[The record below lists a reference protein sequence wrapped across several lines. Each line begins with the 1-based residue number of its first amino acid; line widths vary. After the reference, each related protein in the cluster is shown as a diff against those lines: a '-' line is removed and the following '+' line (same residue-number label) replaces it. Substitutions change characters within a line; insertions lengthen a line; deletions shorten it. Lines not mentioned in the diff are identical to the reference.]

1 MGFYYAIFQGA
12 TWFVLALPFL
22 IALPIFSLSYRFVY
36 ISHTARLRTRTI
48 VKRLAQWLRII
59 ALALCLLSLVP
70 VIVFGS
76 FSNEFVRI
84 AILAT
89 TFGYTYWASLHWIV
103 RILVS
108 RSWSAN
114 LLSGYNNA
122 HVRRTNHGDVLLKG
136 VPDSVG
142 LLLDR

>member
-1 MGFYYAIFQGA
+1 
-12 TWFVLALPFL
+12 VLALPFL
-22 IALPIFSLSYRFVY
+22 IALLTFILSYRFVY
-36 ISHTARLRTRTI
+36 ISHTARLRTRTL

-59 ALALCLLSLVP
+59 SLALVLLSIVP

-89 TFGYTYWASLHWIV
+89 CFGYTYWASLHWIV

-108 RSWSAN
+108 QRFNIYS
-114 LLSGYNNA
+114 YR
-122 HVRRTNHGDVLLKG
+122 V
-136 VPDSVG
+136 
-142 LLLDR
+142 

>member
-1 MGFYYAIFQGA
+1 M
-12 TWFVLALPFL
+12 LALPFL
-22 IALPIFSLSYRFVY
+22 IALPIFVLSYRFVY

-48 VKRLAQWLRII
+48 VKRLSQWLRII
-59 ALALCLLSLVP
+59 ALTLCLLSLVP

-108 RSWSAN
+108 FPIFFNLTTGDSDARVRSAAYGD
-114 LLSGYNNA
+114 LLLE
-122 HVRRTNHGDVLLKG
+122 RVL
-136 VPDSVG
+136 DSVG
-142 LLLDR
+142 VLPDW

>member
-1 MGFYYAIFQGA
+1 
-12 TWFVLALPFL
+12 
-22 IALPIFSLSYRFVY
+22 
-36 ISHTARLRTRTI
+36 
-48 VKRLAQWLRII
+48 VKRLSQWLRII
-59 ALALCLLSLVP
+59 ALSLCLLSLVP

-108 RSWSAN
+108 FVSVNSF
-114 LLSGYNNA
+114 
-122 HVRRTNHGDVLLKG
+122 LKG
-136 VPDSVG
+136 IIMHMFVV
-142 LLLDR
+142 LIMETCYLREYLI